1 MRAKNFIKFAV
12 IAVVIAMIFA
22 ILGGNVKEVF
32 RNIWKFA
39 IETDKG
45 YMWIVNIAIGA
56 VVALAISQLKS
67 KVATV
72 VAIITFVLVVILSEC
87 LIWHRAEIG
96 AILLNGISN
105 KDAWIYIG
113 LGVLASMMAYV
124 IVGRNDGG
132 DDNK

>member
-12 IAVVIAMIFA
+12 VAIVIAMIFA
-22 ILGGNVKEVF
+22 ILGGNAKEVF
-32 RNIWKFA
+32 SSIWKFA
-39 IETDKG
+39 VEVDKG

-56 VVALAISQLKS
+56 VVALVISQLKS

-72 VAIITFVLVVILSEC
+72 VAIITFILVVILSEC
-87 LIWHRAEIG
+87 LIWHRDEIG
-96 AILLNGISN
+96 AILFNGISN
-105 KDAWIYIG
+105 IDTWIYIG
-113 LGVLASMMAYV
+113 LGVLASMLAYV